1 MPRAPPGQISGN
13 ITKRKELSPY
23 KHGLI
28 IGKHE
33 SRINLTQISQNLQI
47 PRSTIIDTL

>member
-1 MPRAPPGQISGN
+1 MPRAPLGQISGN
-13 ITKRKELSPY
+13 ITKRKGLNPY
-23 KHGLI
+23 KRGLI

-33 SRINLTQISQNLQI
+33 SGINPTQISQNLQI